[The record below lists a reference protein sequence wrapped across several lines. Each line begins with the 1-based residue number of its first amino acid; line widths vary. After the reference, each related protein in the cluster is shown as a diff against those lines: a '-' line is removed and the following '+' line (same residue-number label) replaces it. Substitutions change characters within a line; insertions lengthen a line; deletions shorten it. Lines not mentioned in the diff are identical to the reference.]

1 MSSVQ
6 AYLQEHSDSLFAD
19 LRLLVSAESPS
30 TDKRAVDACGEV
42 LREIMAQ
49 RLGASVEVVPREAY
63 GDHLVFT
70 IGKGSKRTAIL
81 GHFDT
86 VWDIGRLPMKIED
99 GKFYGP
105 GVLDMK
111 AGLIQAIW
119 ATKALIDLEL
129 LNDREIRFL
138 CSSDEELGSPSS
150 REWIE
155 SEALQCEQVLVVEPA
170 TSHTNALKIER
181 KGTGRFD
188 IKIKGRAA
196 HAGNN
201 PEDGVSAVHEMAE
214 QILFLHGL
222 NAPEL
227 GTTLNVGIAKG
238 GQRTNVVADSAE
250 LSVDLRVSSVSEARR
265 IEGLVNAMKPCLAG
279 AQVSVTGGL
288 VRPPLEYTPANQALF
303 AVAQEAA
310 SALGIQ
316 IEGAS
321 VGGGSDGNFTSA
333 VGVPTLDGLGATGVG
348 PHAIHEHIIISD
360 LPVRAALLAE
370 LIQRL

>member
-19 LRLLVSAESPS
+19 LKLLVSAESPS
-30 TDKRAVDACGEV
+30 TDKGAVDACGEV

-70 IGKGSKRTAIL
+70 VGKGSKRTAIL

-86 VWDIGRLPMKIED
+86 VWDIGRLPMKVED

-111 AGLIQAIW
+111 AGLVQAIW

-155 SEALQCEQVLVVEPA
+155 SEAVQCEQVLVVEPA

-310 SALGIQ
+310 TALGIQ

>member
-6 AYLQEHSDSLFAD
+6 AYLQEHSDSLLAD

-49 RLGASVEVVPREAY
+49 RIGASVEVVPREAY
-63 GDHLVFT
+63 GDHLVFKV
-70 IGKGSKRTAIL
+70 GKGSKRTAIL

-111 AGLIQAIW
+111 AGLVQAIW

-155 SEALQCEQVLVVEPA
+155 SEAVQCEQVLVVEPA

-181 KGTGRFD
+181 KGTGRFE

-222 NAPEL
+222 NAPES

-265 IEGLVNAMKPCLAG
+265 IEGLVNAMKPCLAA
-279 AQVSVTGGL
+279 AQVFVTGGL

>member
-6 AYLQEHSDSLFAD
+6 AYLQEHTDSLFAD

-30 TDKRAVDACGEV
+30 TDKGAVDACGEV

-49 RLGASVEVVPREAY
+49 RLGASVEVIPREAY

-70 IGKGSKRTAIL
+70 VGNGSKRTAIL

-111 AGLIQAIW
+111 AGLVQAIW

-155 SEALQCEQVLVVEPA
+155 SEAVQCEQVLVVEPA

-303 AVAQEAA
+303 AVAQDAA

>member
-6 AYLQEHSDSLFAD
+6 AYLQEHSDSLLAD

-49 RLGASVEVVPREAY
+49 RIGASVEVVPREAY
-63 GDHLVFT
+63 GNHIVFKV
-70 IGKGSKRTAIL
+70 GKGSKRTAIL

-111 AGLIQAIW
+111 AGLVQAIW

-155 SEALQCEQVLVVEPA
+155 SEAVQCEQVLVVEPA

-181 KGTGRFD
+181 KGTGRFE

-222 NAPEL
+222 NAPES

-279 AQVSVTGGL
+279 AQVFVTGGL

>member
-30 TDKRAVDACGEV
+30 TDKCAVDACGEV

-49 RLGASVEVVPREAY
+49 RIGASVEVVPREVY

-70 IGKGSKRTAIL
+70 VGKGSKRTAIL

-86 VWDIGRLPMKIED
+86 VWDIGRLPLKIED

-155 SEALQCEQVLVVEPA
+155 SEAVQCQQVLVVEPA
-170 TSHTNALKIER
+170 TSHTNALKTER

-222 NAPEL
+222 NAPAL

-288 VRPPLEYTPANQALF
+288 VRPPLEFTPANQALF

>member
-70 IGKGSKRTAIL
+70 VGKGSKRTAIL

-86 VWDIGRLPMKIED
+86 VWDIGRLPMKVED

-111 AGLIQAIW
+111 AGLVQAIW

-310 SALGIQ
+310 TALGIQ

>member
-1 MSSVQ
+1 MSAVQ
-6 AYLQEHSDSLFAD
+6 EYLRLHSDVLLAD
-19 LRLLVSAESPS
+19 LKRLVLAESPS

-42 LREIMAQ
+42 LQDIMAQ
-49 RLGASVEVVPREAY
+49 RIGATVEVVAREEY
-63 GDHLVFT
+63 GNHLMFT
-70 IGKGSKRTAIL
+70 VGKGPKRTAVL

-86 VWDIGRLPMKIED
+86 VWDIGRLSLRVEE
-99 GKFYGP
+99 GKLYGP
-105 GVLDMK
+105 GILDMK
-111 AGLIQAIW
+111 GGLIQAIW
-119 ATKALIDLEL
+119 ATKALIDLGL
-129 LNDREIRFL
+129 LGDRQIRFL
-138 CSSDEELGSPSS
+138 CSSDEEIGSPSF

-155 SEALQCEQVLVVEPA
+155 SEARLCEQVLVVEPA
-170 TSHTNALKIER
+170 TSHSNELKIER

-201 PEDGVSAVHEMAE
+201 PEDGISAVHEMAE

-227 GTTLNVGIAKG
+227 GTTINVGIANG
-238 GQRTNVVADSAE
+238 GLRTNVIADSAE
-250 LSVDLRVSSVSEARR
+250 LSVDLRVSSLAEARR
-265 IEGLVNAMKPCLAG
+265 IESIVKDMKPCLAG
-279 AQVSVTGGL
+279 AQIAVSGGL
-288 VRPPLEYTPANQALF
+288 VRPPLEYTPLNQKLF

-310 SALGIQ
+310 EALGIQ
-316 IEGAS
+316 IKGAS

-333 VGVPTLDGLGATGVG
+333 IGIPTLDGLGATGVG
-348 PHAIHEHIIISD
+348 PHSTHEHIIISD

>member
-6 AYLQEHSDSLFAD
+6 AYLQEHSDSLFSD

-49 RLGASVEVVPREAY
+49 RIGASVEVVPREVY

-70 IGKGSKRTAIL
+70 VGKGSKRTAIL

-86 VWDIGRLPMKIED
+86 VWDIGRLPLKIED

-155 SEALQCEQVLVVEPA
+155 SEAVQCQQVLVVEPA
-170 TSHTNALKIER
+170 TSHTNALKTER

-222 NAPEL
+222 NAPAL

-288 VRPPLEYTPANQALF
+288 VRPPLEFTPANQALF
-303 AVAQEAA
+303 AVAKEAA
-310 SALGIQ
+310 TALGIQ

>member
-19 LRLLVSAESPS
+19 LKLLVSAESPS

-70 IGKGSKRTAIL
+70 VGKGSKRTAIL

-111 AGLIQAIW
+111 AGLVQAIW

-155 SEALQCEQVLVVEPA
+155 SEAVQCEQVLVVEPA

>member
-49 RLGASVEVVPREAY
+49 RIGASVEVVPREAY

-70 IGKGSKRTAIL
+70 VGKGSKRTAIL

-86 VWDIGRLPMKIED
+86 VWDIGRLPMKVED

-111 AGLIQAIW
+111 AGLVQAIW

-155 SEALQCEQVLVVEPA
+155 SEAMQCEQVLVVEPA

-310 SALGIQ
+310 TALGIQ

>member
-1 MSSVQ
+1 MSIVQ

-63 GDHLVFT
+63 GNHLVFT
-70 IGKGSKRTAIL
+70 VGKGSKRTAIL

-119 ATKALIDLEL
+119 ATKALIDLGL

-155 SEALQCEQVLVVEPA
+155 SEAVQCEQVLVVEPA

-310 SALGIQ
+310 TALGIQ

>member
-1 MSSVQ
+1 
-6 AYLQEHSDSLFAD
+6 
-19 LRLLVSAESPS
+19 
-30 TDKRAVDACGEV
+30 
-42 LREIMAQ
+42 
-49 RLGASVEVVPREAY
+49 
-63 GDHLVFT
+63 
-70 IGKGSKRTAIL
+70 
-81 GHFDT
+81 
-86 VWDIGRLPMKIED
+86 
-99 GKFYGP
+99 
-105 GVLDMK
+105 MK
-111 AGLIQAIW
+111 AGLVQAIW
-119 ATKALIDLEL
+119 ATKALVDLGL
-129 LNDREIRFL
+129 LKDREIRFL

-155 SEALQCEQVLVVEPA
+155 TEALMCEQVLVVEPA
-170 TSHTNALKIER
+170 TSHTHALKTER

-222 NAPEL
+222 NAPEV

-250 LSVDLRVSSVSEARR
+250 LNVDLRVSSVSEARR
-265 IEGLVNAMKPCLAG
+265 IESLVKEMKPCLAG
-279 AQVSVTGGL
+279 AQISVTGGL
-288 VRPPLEYTPANQALF
+288 VRPPLEYTAANQALF
-303 AVAQEAA
+303 AVAQDAA

>member
-6 AYLQEHSDSLFAD
+6 AYLQEHTDSLFAD

-30 TDKRAVDACGEV
+30 TDKGAVDACGEV

-49 RLGASVEVVPREAY
+49 RLGASVEVIPREAY

-70 IGKGSKRTAIL
+70 VGNGSKRTAIL

-86 VWDIGRLPMKIED
+86 VWDIGRLPMKMED

-111 AGLIQAIW
+111 AGLVQAIW

-155 SEALQCEQVLVVEPA
+155 SEAVQCEQVLVVEPA

-303 AVAQEAA
+303 AVAQDAA

>member
-49 RLGASVEVVPREAY
+49 RIGASVEVVPREVY

-70 IGKGSKRTAIL
+70 VGKGSKRTAIL

-86 VWDIGRLPMKIED
+86 VWDIGRLPLKIED

-155 SEALQCEQVLVVEPA
+155 SEAVQCQQVLVVEPA
-170 TSHTNALKIER
+170 TSHTNALKTER

-222 NAPEL
+222 NAPAL

-288 VRPPLEYTPANQALF
+288 VRPPLEFTAANQALF
-303 AVAQEAA
+303 AVAKEAA
-310 SALGIQ
+310 TALGIQ

>member
-1 MSSVQ
+1 MSIVQ
-6 AYLQEHSDSLFAD
+6 EYLHLHSDSLLAD

-42 LREIMAQ
+42 LQEIMV
-49 RLGASVEVVPREAY
+49 RRIGATAEVVPRDEY

-70 IGKGSKRTAIL
+70 VGQGSRRTAIL

-86 VWDIGRLPMKIED
+86 VWDIGRLPIKVED
-99 GKFYGP
+99 GKLYGP

-111 AGLIQAIW
+111 AGLVQAIW
-119 ATKALIDLEL
+119 ATKALIDLDL
-129 LNDREIRFL
+129 LKDREIRFL

-155 SEALQCEQVLVVEPA
+155 SEAILCEQVLVVEPA
-170 TSHTNALKIER
+170 TSHTHALKTER

-188 IKIKGRAA
+188 IKIRGRAA

-250 LSVDLRVSSVSEARR
+250 LNVDLRVSSVSEARR
-265 IEGLVNAMKPCLAG
+265 IESLVKEMQPCLAG
-279 AQVSVTGGL
+279 AQISVTGGL
-288 VRPPLEYTPANQALF
+288 VRPPLEYTPVNQALF
-303 AVAQEAA
+303 ALAQEAA
-310 SALGIQ
+310 NALDIQ
-316 IEGAS
+316 IQGAS

>member
-49 RLGASVEVVPREAY
+49 RIGASVEVVPREVY

-70 IGKGSKRTAIL
+70 VGKGSKRTAIL

-86 VWDIGRLPMKIED
+86 VWDIGRLPLKIED

-155 SEALQCEQVLVVEPA
+155 SEAVQCQQVLVVEPA
-170 TSHTNALKIER
+170 TSHTNALKTER

-214 QILFLHGL
+214 QVLFLHGL
-222 NAPEL
+222 NAPAL

-288 VRPPLEYTPANQALF
+288 VRPPLEFTPANQALF

-310 SALGIQ
+310 TALGIQ

>member
-63 GDHLVFT
+63 GNHLVFT
-70 IGKGSKRTAIL
+70 VGKGSKRTAIL

-111 AGLIQAIW
+111 AGLVQAIW
-119 ATKALIDLEL
+119 ATKALIDLGL

-155 SEALQCEQVLVVEPA
+155 SEAVQCEQVLVVEPA

-310 SALGIQ
+310 TALGIQ

>member
-49 RLGASVEVVPREAY
+49 RIGASVEVVPREVY

-70 IGKGSKRTAIL
+70 VGKGSKRTAIL

-86 VWDIGRLPMKIED
+86 VWDIGRLPLKIED

-155 SEALQCEQVLVVEPA
+155 SEAVQCQQVLVVEPA
-170 TSHTNALKIER
+170 TSHTNALKTER

-222 NAPEL
+222 NAPAL

-288 VRPPLEYTPANQALF
+288 VRPPLEFTPANQALF

-310 SALGIQ
+310 TALGIQ

>member
-49 RLGASVEVVPREAY
+49 RIGASVEVVPREVY

-70 IGKGSKRTAIL
+70 VGKGSKRTAIL

-86 VWDIGRLPMKIED
+86 VWDIGRLPLKIED

-155 SEALQCEQVLVVEPA
+155 SEAVQCQQVLVVEPA
-170 TSHTNALKIER
+170 TSHTNALKTER

-222 NAPEL
+222 NAPAL

-288 VRPPLEYTPANQALF
+288 VRPPLEFTPANQALF
-303 AVAQEAA
+303 AVAKEAA
-310 SALGIQ
+310 TALGIQ

>member
-6 AYLQEHSDSLFAD
+6 AYLQEHSDSLLAD

-49 RLGASVEVVPREAY
+49 RIGASVEVVPREAY
-63 GDHLVFT
+63 GDHLVFKV
-70 IGKGSKRTAIL
+70 GKGSKRTAIL

-111 AGLIQAIW
+111 AGLVQAIW

-155 SEALQCEQVLVVEPA
+155 SEAVQCEQVLVVEPA

-181 KGTGRFD
+181 KGTGRFE

-222 NAPEL
+222 NAPES

-279 AQVSVTGGL
+279 AQVFVTGGL